1 MFLVTF
7 YNKTIINFIII
18 ILLIILIIVYN
29 YINYNNKI
37 IITLKLYVIEK
48 KKKKKRHW
56 QVLKFHKKTP
66 NFSQKFIK
74 SSITFTGTAT
84 AFCLFVDPPK

>member
-18 ILLIILIIVYN
+18 ILLIILIIIYN
-29 YINYNNKI
+29 YINYNNKT

-48 KKKKKRHW
+48 KRRRKD
-56 QVLKFHKKTP
+56 
-66 NFSQKFIK
+66 
-74 SSITFTGTAT
+74 TG
-84 AFCLFVDPPK
+84 KY